1 MQVEDPHASAGET
14 GNDDV
19 VASGNSVKTLWRLI
33 SEQDRDSEKFLLE
46 YFTVVLRLRGVR
58 IDRAKFLTSELHKRG
73 FDKEIIALA
82 VETSPIEAGIPVS
95 VVDEIAHSVIQF
107 ETRKSSA
114 FSLVTGL
121 PGLAGS
127 FALMPTDITQFYIH
141 AFRIIQKTAYAYGWQ
156 SLTSDARE
164 IDDETLFRMVSFLGV
179 MSGVSGASHALR
191 RFILKGPGSA
201 ATKAIQQ
208 TALTKTVWYPT
219 LKSTLK
225 HVGVKVKRKL
235 LLKASGK
242 SILIVGGVVSGG
254 LTFVTLNTEAKRLVK
269 YFRETP
275 PPQVNAKEYLSLMQE
290 TQSEDVAKKTVPA
303 KIRSGAVAGAST
315 AVTQGRKALS
325 STSDTIKTVA
335 KRGANQV
342 VSRVKGRRSE
352 KSSHAKQVD
361 YSDGDLDQEDALNFR

>member
-1 MQVEDPHASAGET
+1 MQIEDSHVSADGT

-19 VASGNSVKTLWRLI
+19 VPSENSVKTLWRLI

-46 YFTVVLRLRGVR
+46 YFTAVLRLRGVR

-82 VETSPIEAGIPVS
+82 VETSPIEAGIPLT

-121 PGLAGS
+121 PGFAGS

-156 SLTSDARE
+156 SLASDARE
-164 IDDETLFRMVSFLGV
+164 VDDETLFKMVSFLGV

-191 RFILKGPGSA
+191 RLIQKGPASA

-225 HVGVKVKRKL
+225 LVGVKLNRDL

-275 PPQVNAKEYLSLMQE
+275 PPHVNAKEYLSLMQE
-290 TQSEDVAKKTVPA
+290 TQSEDVAKKTIPA

-325 STSDTIKTVA
+325 STSDAIKTVA

-352 KSSHAKQVD
+352 KSSHAEQAD
-361 YSDGDLDQEDALNFR
+361 HSDGDLDQEDALNFR

>member
-1 MQVEDPHASAGET
+1 MQIEDSQVDVDGT

-19 VASGNSVKTLWRLI
+19 VSGENSVKTLWGLI

-46 YFTVVLRLRGVR
+46 YFKAVLRLRGVR

-82 VETSPIEAGIPVS
+82 VETSPIEAGIPVT

-121 PGLAGS
+121 PGFVGS
-127 FALMPTDITQFYIH
+127 FALMPTDITQFYVH
-141 AFRIIQKTAYAYGWQ
+141 TFRIIQKTAYAYGWQ
-156 SLTSDARE
+156 SLASDARE
-164 IDDETLFRMVSFLGV
+164 VDDETLFKMVSFLGV
-179 MSGVSGASHALR
+179 MSGVSGASQALSKL
-191 RFILKGPGSA
+191 IQKGPASA
-201 ATKAIQQ
+201 ATKAIKQ
-208 TALTKTVWYPT
+208 TALTKTVWYPA

-225 HVGVKVKRKL
+225 SVGVKLNREL
-235 LLKASGK
+235 LLEASGK
-242 SILIVGGVVSGG
+242 SFLIVGGVVSGG

-275 PPQVNAKEYLSLMQE
+275 PPHVNAKEYLRLMQE
-290 TQSEDVAKKTVPA
+290 TQSEDASKQTVPA
-303 KIRSGAVAGAST
+303 KIRSGAVTGAST
-315 AVTQGRKALS
+315 AVTRGRKALS
-325 STSDTIKTVA
+325 STSDAIKTVA
-335 KRGANQV
+335 TRGANQV

-352 KSSHAKQVD
+352 KSSRAEQVD
-361 YSDGDLDQEDALNFR
+361 YSDGDSD